1 MRTSRKILC
10 IFLEYMRKVY
20 VFTHSHFF
28 THSKTLRVFLVGVPG
43 IEPGSHG
50 PKPRIL
56 PLYYTPLYVVYF

>member
-1 MRTSRKILC
+1 
-10 IFLEYMRKVY
+10 MRKVY